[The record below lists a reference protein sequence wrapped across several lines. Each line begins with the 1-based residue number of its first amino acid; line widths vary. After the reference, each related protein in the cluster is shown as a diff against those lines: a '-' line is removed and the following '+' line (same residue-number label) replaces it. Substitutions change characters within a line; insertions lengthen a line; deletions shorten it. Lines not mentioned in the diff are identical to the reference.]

1 MHKRVPTSR
10 RKRRR
15 RSLSSS
21 SSYKLYSSSSSSY
34 KLYSSSSSS
43 YKLRSH
49 FPTLTDIHPSVSS
62 PAPHPAL
69 IPSLPFAVAPPHGAS
84 YGNPEILTFF
94 FCSPCGTGFD
104 NSEILK
110 KSDWKPCKVR
120 DTWGFPSLFSK
131 MFDCQSKRTSPVKAK
146 KKKKMNPKLVERGF
160 V

>member
-1 MHKRVPTSR
+1 MRVYIRIIHTCIHIYKPETLIYIYIYISYACAHLGANMHKRVPTSR

-69 IPSLPFAVAPPHGAS
+69 FPSLPFAVAPPPWGKLWQPR
-84 YGNPEILTFF
+84 NLDFF
-94 FCSPCGTGFD
+94 F
-104 NSEILK
+104 
-110 KSDWKPCKVR
+110 
-120 DTWGFPSLFSK
+120 LFSLW
-131 MFDCQSKRTSPVKAK
+131 DR
-146 KKKKMNPKLVERGF
+146 L
-160 V
+160 